1 MSNIDRI
8 FKLPGIIGD
17 DVVLDLKDRK
27 IKGVSDGETVTILR
41 FLELHEG
48 RTVGIGIPPGLW
60 TNYAWAIVRDARGT
74 EHEISTY
81 DLLPAPG
88 HDIVRVGRELIREL
102 PDTPFWEDDVVEV
115 FDGRRGYVSTIDYLE
130 VEKPGS
136 DRPVYQVRFSGSS
149 QSFHRRSLDLVE
161 RGNVWKFYH
170 GEEMEF
176 ESAAD
181 EASFYHRISHA
192 TSVTNTAQGTST
204 FPWEQAVEVL
214 RNGEADM
221 IWHNWAVATSDPGY
235 NVECYTIDDPEVG
248 ERCRMEFLEQL
259 DADPTPAY

>member
-8 FKLPGIIGD
+8 FKIPGNIGD

-27 IKGVSDGETVTILR
+27 IKGVSDGESVTILR

-48 RTVGIGIPPGLW
+48 RTDGIGVPPGLW
-60 TNYAWAIVRDARGT
+60 TNYAWAIVGDARGA

-88 HDIVRVGRELIREL
+88 REMVLVPRELVRDL

-136 DRPVYQVRFSGSS
+136 DRPVYKVRFANYAEN
-149 QSFHRRSLDLVE
+149 FHRRSLDLVE

-181 EASFYHRISHA
+181 EARFYHRISQA
-192 TSVTNTAQGTST
+192 TSVTNTAHGTST
-204 FPWEQAVEVL
+204 FPWEQAVEIL
-214 RNGEADM
+214 RNGDADM
-221 IWHNWAVATSDPGY
+221 IWHNWAVAVADPGY
-235 NVECYTIDDPEVG
+235 DVECYVIDDPDVG
-248 ERCRMEFLEQL
+248 ERCRLEFLEQL
-259 DADPTPAY
+259 DTASAPEY